1 MKKITYLILALI
13 IIVGTIITLTIGL
26 KADIIYSKNVEIDI
40 YVGEIVKVD
49 EIKEIA
55 KEVFPEEKMIIQEI
69 ELFGDMVSII
79 MPDKSDEEL
88 QDKLEE
94 LNNKINEKYETE
106 NKVEESIWV
115 THNPKIKLSS
125 ILKPYIL
132 PIIISTVII
141 LVYSIIRYKK
151 LGITKVIINYVLY
164 IGAVE
169 AVFLSII
176 AITRFPIN
184 RLIIPIGLVLYA
196 TTVTVLAFINEKKL
210 IKTRQV
216 DNKKN
221 K

>member
-1 MKKITYLILALI
+1 MKKITYTILALI
-13 IIVGTIITLTIGL
+13 IIVGTVITLTIGL
-26 KADIIYSKNVEIDI
+26 NADIIYSKNVEIDI
-40 YVGEIVKVD
+40 YVGEIVKVED
-49 EIKEIA
+49 IKEIA

-69 ELFGDMVSII
+69 ELFGDMVSIT
-79 MPDKSDEEL
+79 MSDKSDEEL
-88 QDKLEE
+88 QDKIEE

-106 NKVEESIWV
+106 NKVEESIWI

-141 LVYSIIRYKK
+141 LAYSIIRYKK
-151 LGITKVIINYVLY
+151 LGITKIIINYVLY
-164 IGAVE
+164 TGTVE

-184 RLIIPIGLVLYA
+184 RLIVPIGLVLYV
-196 TTVTVLAFINEKKL
+196 TTVTVLTFINEKKL
-210 IKTRQV
+210 TRAKQV